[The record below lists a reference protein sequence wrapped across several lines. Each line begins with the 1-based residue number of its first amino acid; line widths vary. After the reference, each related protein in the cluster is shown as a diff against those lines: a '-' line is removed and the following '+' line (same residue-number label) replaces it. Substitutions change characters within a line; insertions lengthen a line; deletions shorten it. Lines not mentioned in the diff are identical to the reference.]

1 TGDVSEHDAPN
12 FFRLGNLTALR
23 EMALRLTAE
32 RVDQQLR
39 NYMQVK
45 HITGPWKS
53 GERLMVAVSASP
65 LSERLVRWT
74 RRMAYNLDA
83 PWIAVYVETSHELTE
98 SEKVSLA
105 QGMAL
110 ARELGAEV
118 VTTSDENVP
127 RALLRV
133 ARQRNVTQIVVGKP
147 ERGFVKQLFGR
158 ARVVNKLIR
167 ESGDVDIYVVTGDQ
181 NESPSRPIVIP
192 WETRPEWQQYLIMLA
207 VVAITTV
214 INFIAL
220 PYIGY
225 RSVALVYIFV
235 VSLLALFAGR
245 GPVFVAAAVSAILWD
260 FLYIPPRFTIW
271 ISQFEDVLMFAMY
284 FTVALITGTLTSR
297 LRAQEKAVRHRE
309 ERATAMYTLVREVVN
324 AITMDEVLRT
334 AVEQISQAFNADV
347 AFLLAS
353 PDGHL
358 AEQSHSASTLIL
370 SPDELHVASF
380 AYEKRKT
387 AGRFTDT
394 LPKAEAEWL
403 PLRAQKD
410 VVGVMGLRTH
420 EGRQLSTDQQM
431 LLETFARQVALAIE
445 RERLDEA
452 AEHTRVVLESERL
465 YKTLLN
471 SVSHELRTP
480 IATITGAASS
490 LQDDKINH
498 DPARWSTVV
507 NEIQGAANRLNRVVE
522 NLLGMTR
529 VESGRLKPKLE
540 WCDVSDLISVTVN
553 RMKPDFTQHELVVD
567 VASDLPLVQI
577 DFVMMEQALLNL
589 LHNAVVHTPP
599 GTRVRVTARVDGN
612 DLLLVV
618 ADRGPG
624 LPPADIDRVFDKFY
638 RAPGAK
644 PGGTGLGLSISKGLV
659 ETHGGTIKA
668 ENRANGG
675 ARFLIRLPIGTP
687 PEVPQ
692 EGSE

>member
-1 TGDVSEHDAPN
+1 
-12 FFRLGNLTALR
+12 
-23 EMALRLTAE
+23 
-32 RVDQQLR
+32 
-39 NYMQVK
+39 
-45 HITGPWKS
+45 
-53 GERLMVAVSASP
+53 
-65 LSERLVRWT
+65 
-74 RRMAYNLDA
+74 
-83 PWIAVYVETSHELTE
+83 
-98 SEKVSLA
+98 
-105 QGMAL
+105 
-110 ARELGAEV
+110 
-118 VTTSDENVP
+118 
-127 RALLRV
+127 
-133 ARQRNVTQIVVGKP
+133 
-147 ERGFVKQLFGR
+147 
-158 ARVVNKLIR
+158 
-167 ESGDVDIYVVTGDQ
+167 
-181 NESPSRPIVIP
+181 
-192 WETRPEWQQYLIMLA
+192 
-207 VVAITTV
+207 
-214 INFIAL
+214 
-220 PYIGY
+220 
-225 RSVALVYIFV
+225 LVYIFV